1 MAEFGGGGGGG
12 APPDIL
18 WIFPNTLSTDQNNG
32 LFTYQAPRATS
43 FVGFDIRMNVAP
55 TGLAIIVDW
64 AVNGVV
70 NPAYRVTLPIGEIYV
85 RLDVPATLAKD
96 DDLQPIVVQ
105 VGTLQPGQTA
115 NIRALGS

>member
-12 APPDIL
+12 SPPDVL
-18 WIFPNTLSTDQNNG
+18 WIFPNTVSVDQNNG
-32 LFTYQAPRATS
+32 LFTLQAARAMS

-64 AVNGVV
+64 KVDGIIV
-70 NPAYRVTLPIGEIYV
+70 PALQMVLPVSQLYLRV
-85 RLDVPATLAKD
+85 DVPASLAMD
-96 DDLQPIVVQ
+96 GTLQPVITQ

-115 NIRALGS
+115 TIRALGS